1 MINSA
6 DIPIFIISL
15 PDAVERRDYIIKNLA
30 LLDVRFSFIEATSP
44 LELPPKKQNSAIA
57 CWDSHVKALN
67 KFLLTEANF
76 ACIFED
82 DIDLSK
88 RLKYKR
94 RFFNNIEKIARSIPR
109 SYSIIQF
116 GTVSFS
122 RRNWIARGI
131 REFYFLCTGIYRFD
145 QKAYLI
151 LKNSIGLMEYK
162 STTRNFK
169 ELLGMTS
176 KLVDGFG
183 TGMQAYII
191 NRKAAEFLVTYYFQ
205 KYDWD
210 PTSKFS
216 MDTLL
221 EQLCRYPEKNP
232 EVRTV
237 RISKQLFEQR
247 RVPTT
252 NNYFPETST

>member
-6 DIPIFIISL
+6 HVPIFIISL
-15 PDAVERRDYIIKNLA
+15 PNAVERRSYILKNLS
-30 LLDVRFSFIEATSP
+30 LLDVRFSFIKATSP
-44 LELPPKKQNSAIA
+44 VELPPKKQNSAIA
-57 CWDSHVKALN
+57 CWDSHVKALS
-67 KFLLTEANF
+67 KFLLSDANF

-88 RLKYKR
+88 RLKYKK
-94 RFFNNIEKIARSIPR
+94 RFFINIEKIANGLPKG
-109 SYSIIQF
+109 YSIIQF
-116 GTVSFS
+116 GTVSFR
-122 RRNWIARGI
+122 RRNWIAIGI
-131 REFYFLCTGIYRFD
+131 REFYFLCTGFYRFD
-145 QKAYLI
+145 QKAYLN
-151 LKNSIGLMEYK
+151 LKNSIGSKVYEG
-162 STTRNFK
+162 TTRNFK
-169 ELLGMTS
+169 ELLGITS

-205 KYDWD
+205 KNDWD

-221 EQLCRYPEKNP
+221 EQLSRHPETNP
-232 EVRTV
+232 EVRTI

-247 RVPTT
+247 RIPTM
-252 NNYFPETST
+252 NNFFPGNDA